1 MEAPLDLLL
10 IESHTGVGGPTAE
23 RLAAE
28 GHTLHRCHDGP
39 ASFPCVGVSD
49 PDACPVSGPVDAVV
63 VVRRGVCP
71 SPTPL
76 EDGVPCALRAGIP
89 VVEHGTDV
97 LDPYDDLL
105 DARVARAESVAD
117 ACVRAIERSLEPV
130 RERILAAFVPL
141 LEANGW
147 SADAVSVQLSGRG
160 TSLRVDLSGPATSGH
175 LGGRLAVMASDAV
188 RDLRR
193 RWSPVSVSISHG

>member
-1 MEAPLDLLL
+1 MDLLL
-10 IESHTGVGGPTAE
+10 IESHTGVGGPTAD
-23 RLAAE
+23 RLVAE
-28 GHTLHRCHDGP
+28 GHSVHRCHDGS
-39 ASFPCVGVSD
+39 ATFPCVGVSD
-49 PDACPVSGPVDAVV
+49 PGRCPISGPVDAVV

-71 SPTPL
+71 SPTSL

-105 DARVARAESVAD
+105 DARVGRTESVAD
-117 ACVRAIERSLEPV
+117 ACARAIEGALEPV
-130 RERILAAFVPL
+130 HDRILAAFAPL

-147 SADAVSVQLSGRG
+147 PADAVSVQLSARG
-160 TSLRVDLSGPATSGH
+160 TSLRVDLSGPATSGA

-188 RDLRR
+188 RDLHR
-193 RWSPVSVSISHG
+193 RWSPVSISISR